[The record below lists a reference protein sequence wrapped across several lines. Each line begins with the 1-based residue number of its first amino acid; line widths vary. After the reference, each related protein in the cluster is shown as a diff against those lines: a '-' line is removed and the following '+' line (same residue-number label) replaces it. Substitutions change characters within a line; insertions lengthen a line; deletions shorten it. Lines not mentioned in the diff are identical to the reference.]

1 MVSMLQI
8 YFHTALKI
16 LHDYKFK
23 LYFSHKKNLS
33 VNSGFYWLVVS
44 NQIRTNFTA
53 LSCDIVTIY
62 NIDWHDRI
70 YNPSFRISGTYNLY
84 FLKFQLL
91 LNQNLFSA
99 GLFLAKTADIVANNN
114 RKVIFL

>member
-23 LYFSHKKNLS
+23 LYLSHKKNLS

-44 NQIRTNFTA
+44 NQIRTNFTT

-91 LNQNLFSA
+91 LNQNLFLRVYFEQKLPILVRTII
-99 GLFLAKTADIVANNN
+99 GK
-114 RKVIFL
+114 